1 MASKRIKG
9 ITIQIGAD
17 TKELTKAISDAEKQ
31 IGDAAYKMRDINK
44 LLKADPKNVEL
55 LTQKQKAYNDAIAA
69 TKEKLQKEKDALID
83 LSTKDQ
89 TDDVK
94 QKQEALK
101 REIIETKQS
110 LEKLKN
116 EYKEFGSVAQQQAKI
131 AAQEMQNTGQ
141 KIQEVGQGISSVG
154 RGMTQYVTAPIVAGF
169 TASTKAAIDWET
181 AFTGV
186 KKTVDGTDEEYEQL
200 ADAIKEMSAEMASSK
215 TEIAGVMEAAGQ
227 LGVTGVDN
235 LIAFTKTCV
244 MLGDTTNI
252 NAQDAA
258 IALARVLNITGDG
271 YDKISNMGSAVV
283 ALGNNMATSESEIV
297 NMTTR
302 LASAAKISG
311 LTTQE
316 TLALA
321 ASMSSVGIEA
331 EAGGTAMTQTF
342 KGIQAAISGAMA
354 GKDGAIEQLQQLA
367 SIAGMTSD
375 EFSNAWKTKPMEALT
390 AFIVGLSKVKDEGG
404 DTFAVLDEL
413 GMSGVRQSNM
423 IQSLALATEQLTNAT
438 GIANTGWSE
447 NTALSEEAE
456 KRYATMAAKLTQLK
470 ESLSNLAITV
480 GERLMP
486 YLEKLIGYVDELITK
501 FEGLSDEEIDAAIKI
516 AGFAAAVGP
525 VLLVIG
531 GITTAIGKFIWAIGS
546 IKGAFAAGGVFA
558 GAGEAF
564 AGIGA
569 GISGLLGPIAL
580 VAAAIGV
587 WIHNWEAIK
596 EAGQLLVE
604 RTKEHLDTLKNDWI
618 EAIDIIKAYAEPA
631 WEEMKQKFSLFLEG
645 MKIGT
650 TIAWDYIQGQF
661 QSKIDFIKGIVDG
674 GFSFIYETIKSRI
687 ENARSEIEQKLNLIK
702 SFFEGFVE
710 GAKTWGEHLIQNFTD
725 GIKSKFGI
733 VDSVMGFLGEK
744 IASYI
749 HFSHPDVGALASFNS
764 WMPDMMRQMAQQINA
779 GIPGVTSA
787 MQNVTGAMRGEITPD
802 YTGQLASIN
811 NGIGQL
817 ATAGGGDIIIPVSI
831 GDQQIDQIIVASNQ
845 RLNYRSGGR

>member
-17 TKELTKAISDAEKQ
+17 TQELTKAIKDAEKQ

-44 LLKADPKNVEL
+44 LLKADPKNIEL
-55 LTQKQKAYNDAIAA
+55 LTQKQKTFTEAIEG
-69 TKEKLQKEKDALID
+69 TKKKLEQEKEALRQ
-83 LSTKDQ
+83 LGEKDQ
-89 TDDVK
+89 TDEVRSQQD
-94 QKQEALK
+94 ALQ
-101 REIIETKQS
+101 REIAETEQKLES
-110 LEKLKN
+110 LER
-116 EYKEFGSVAQQQAKI
+116 EYKEFGSVAQQQSKI

-154 RGMTQYVTAPIVAGF
+154 RGMTTYVTAPIVAGF
-169 TASTKAAIDWET
+169 TTSAKAAIDWET

-200 ADAIKEMSAEMASSK
+200 ADAIKKMSTEMSASK

-235 LIAFTKTCV
+235 LIAFTKTAV

-252 NAQDAA
+252 SAQDAA
-258 IALARVLNITGDG
+258 IAFARILNITGDG
-271 YDKISNMGSAVV
+271 YNKVSNMGSAVV

-297 NMTTR
+297 EMANR
-302 LASAAKISG
+302 LASAGKISG

-316 TLALA
+316 ILALSA
-321 ASMSSVGIEA
+321 AMSSVGIQA

-342 KGIQAAISGAMA
+342 KGIQAAVSGAAA
-354 GKDGAIEQLQQLA
+354 GKDGAIEQLRQLA
-367 SIAGMTSD
+367 EISGMTSKQ
-375 EFSNAWKTKPMEALT
+375 FSEAWQDRPMAAIT
-390 AFIVGLSKVKDEGG
+390 AFIQGLSKLKDEGG

-423 IQSLALATEQLTNAT
+423 IQSLALATEQLQKAT

-531 GITTAIGKFIWAIGS
+531 GITTAIGKFVWALGT

-580 VAAAIGV
+580 VAAAVAV
-587 WIHNWEAIK
+587 WVKNWNEIQ

-604 RTKEHLDTLKNDWI
+604 RTKEHL
-618 EAIDIIKAYAEPA
+618 EIIKADWLEVTAAISEYSAAKWEEIKQTFSLAMEGIKLAGSVA
-631 WEEMKQKFSLFLEG
+631 WEYIKSIFTE
-645 MKIGT
+645 KIE
-650 TIAWDYIQGQF
+650 
-661 QSKIDFIKGIVDG
+661 FIKGVVTG
-674 GFSFIYETIKSRI
+674 GFEFIEETIRARI
-687 ENARSEIEQKLNLIK
+687 EGARTQIK
-702 SFFEGFVE
+702 TTLEGVRVAFEMIRDL
-710 GAKTWGEHLIQNFTD
+710 AKTWGSDLIQNFID
-725 GIKSKFGI
+725 GIKSKFAMLKYVVSGAAQT
-733 VDSVMGFLGEK
+733 

-749 HFSHPDVGALASFNS
+749 HFSEPDVGPLADFNT

-779 GIPGVTSA
+779 GIPGVASA
-787 MQNVTGAMRGEITPD
+787 MQNVAGTMAGHINQD
-802 YTGQLASIN
+802 YSGQLASIN
-811 NGIGQL
+811 NGIGRL
-817 ATAGGGDIIIPVSI
+817 AAAGGGNITVPVYI
-831 GDQQIDQIIVASNQ
+831 GQQKFAQAVVSANQ
-845 RLNYRSGGR
+845 MNNYRNGGR

>member
-17 TKELTKAISDAEKQ
+17 TTELTKAISEAEKK

-55 LTQKQKAYNDAIAA
+55 LTQKQKAFTEAIEG
-69 TKEKLQKEKDALID
+69 TREKLKKEQEALEQ
-83 LSTKDQ
+83 LKNGPQ
-89 TDDVK
+89 TDEVIH
-94 QKQEALK
+94 KQEALS
-101 REIIETKQS
+101 REIVETEQKLES
-110 LEKLKN
+110 LER
-116 EYKEFGSVAQQQAKI
+116 EYKEFGSVAQQQSKI

-200 ADAIKEMSAEMASSK
+200 ADAIKEMSTEMAASK

-235 LIAFTKTCV
+235 LIAFTKTAV

-252 NAQDAA
+252 SAQDAA
-258 IALARVLNITGDG
+258 IAFARILNITGDG
-271 YDKISNMGSAVV
+271 YNKVSNMGSAVV

-297 NMTTR
+297 EMANR
-302 LASAAKISG
+302 LASAGKISG

-316 TLALA
+316 ILALSA
-321 ASMSSVGIEA
+321 AMSSVGIQA

-342 KGIQAAISGAMA
+342 KGIQAAVSGAMA
-354 GKDGAIEQLQQLA
+354 GDDGAIKQLKQLA
-367 SIAGMTSD
+367 EISGMTSKQ
-375 EFSNAWKTKPMEALT
+375 FSEAWQDRPMTAIT
-390 AFIVGLSKVKDEGG
+390 AFIQGLSKLKDEGG

-423 IQSLALATEQLTNAT
+423 IQSLALATEQLQKAT

-531 GITTAIGKFIWAIGS
+531 GITTAIGKFVWALGT

-558 GAGEAF
+558 GAGETL
-564 AGIGA
+564 AGVGA

-580 VAAAIGV
+580 VAAAVGV
-587 WIHNWEAIK
+587 WVHNWEAIQ

-604 RTKEHLDTLKNDWI
+604 RTKEHL
-618 EAIDIIKAYAEPA
+618 EQIKASWIDVTNAIAEYVPA
-631 WEEMKQKFSLFLEG
+631 KWEEIKETFSNVMEG
-645 MKIGT
+645 MKIGAQ
-650 TIAWDYIQGQF
+650 IAW
-661 QSKIDFIKGIVDG
+661 DFIKGQFTEKIEFIKGVVDG
-674 GFSFIYETIKSRI
+674 GFGFIEESIRTRITNAKTDI
-687 ENARSEIEQKLNLIK
+687 ENFLEGVKIG
-702 SFFEGFVE
+702 FEEVKDL
-710 GAKTWGEHLIQNFTD
+710 AKTWGEHLIQNFID
-725 GIKSKFGI
+725 GIKSKLSMLEFVISGAAET
-733 VDSVMGFLGEK
+733 VAK
-744 IASYI
+744 YI
-749 HFSHPDVGALASFNS
+749 HFSSPDVGPLADFNS
-764 WMPDMMRQMAQQINA
+764 WMPDMMNQMAQQINA
-779 GIPGVTSA
+779 GIPGVASA
-787 MQNVTGAMRGEITPD
+787 MQNVAGTMRGEMAPD
-802 YTGQLASIN
+802 YSGQLASIN

-817 ATAGGGDIIIPVSI
+817 AAAGGGNITVPVYI
-831 GDQQIDQIIVASNQ
+831 GQQKFAQAVVNANQ
-845 RLNYRSGGR
+845 LNNYKSGGR

>member
-55 LTQKQKAYNDAIAA
+55 LTQKQKAFTEAIEG
-69 TKEKLQKEKDALID
+69 TKKKLEQEKEALRQ
-83 LSTKDQ
+83 LGEKDQ
-89 TDDVK
+89 TDDVLR
-94 QKQEALK
+94 QQDALQ
-101 REIIETKQS
+101 REIAETEQKLES
-110 LEKLKN
+110 LER
-116 EYKEFGSVAQQQAKI
+116 EYKEFGSVAQQQSKI

-141 KIQEVGQGISSVG
+141 KLQEVGQGISSVG

-200 ADAIKEMSAEMASSK
+200 ADAIKEMSTEMASSK

-235 LIAFTKTCV
+235 LIAFTRTCV

-302 LASAAKISG
+302 LASAGKISG

-316 TLALA
+316 ILALS

-342 KGIQAAISGAMA
+342 KGIQAAVSGAAA
-354 GKDGAIEQLQQLA
+354 GKDGAIEQLRQLA
-367 SIAGMTSD
+367 EISGMTSKQ
-375 EFSNAWKTKPMEALT
+375 FSEAWQDRPMTALT
-390 AFIVGLSKVKDEGG
+390 AFIQGLSKLKDEGG

-423 IQSLALATEQLTNAT
+423 IQSLALATEQLQKAT

-486 YLEKLIGYVDELITK
+486 YLEKLIEYVDELITK

-531 GITTAIGKFIWAIGS
+531 GITTAIGKFVWALGT

-569 GISGLLGPIAL
+569 GISGLLGPIAA
-580 VAAAIGV
+580 VAFAVAV
-587 WIHNWEAIK
+587 WVKNWNEIQ

-604 RTKEHLDTLKNDWI
+604 RTKEHLEQIKADWI
-618 EAIDIIKAYAEPA
+618 AVTDAIAEYVPAKWAEIKE
-631 WEEMKQKFSLFLEG
+631 KFSMFMEG
-645 MKIGT
+645 MKIGAQ
-650 TIAWDYIQGQF
+650 IAWDFIKGQF
-661 QSKIDFIKGIVDG
+661 QEKIDFIKGLVDG
-674 GFSFIYETIKSRI
+674 GFGFIEETIRTRI
-687 ENARSEIEQKLNLIK
+687 ENARSEIETKLNLIK
-702 SFFEGFVE
+702 TIFEGIAE
-710 GAKTWGEHLIQNFTD
+710 GAKLWGEHLIQNFID
-725 GIKSKFGI
+725 GIKSKFSLI
-733 VDSVMGFLGEK
+733 STVMSGVGK
-744 IASYI
+744 TIASYI
-749 HFSHPDVGALASFNS
+749 HFSEPDVGPLSNFNS
-764 WMPDMMRQMAQQINA
+764 WMPDMMKQMAQQINA
-779 GIPGVTSA
+779 GIPGVESA
-787 MQNVTGAMRGEITPD
+787 MQNVAGSMRGEMAPD
-802 YTGQLASIN
+802 YSGQLASIN

-817 ATAGGGDIIIPVSI
+817 AAAGGGNITVPVYI
-831 GDQQIDQIIVASNQ
+831 GQQKFAQAVVDANRIN
-845 RLNYRSGGR
+845 NYRNGGR

>member
-17 TKELTKAISDAEKQ
+17 TTELTKAISEAEKK

-55 LTQKQKAYNDAIAA
+55 LTKKQKTFTEAIEG
-69 TKEKLQKEKDALID
+69 TKKKLEQEKEALRQ
-83 LSTKDQ
+83 LGEKDQ
-89 TDDVK
+89 TDDVVR
-94 QKQEALK
+94 QQDALQ
-101 REIIETKQS
+101 REIAETEQKLES
-110 LEKLKN
+110 LER
-116 EYKEFGSVAQQQAKI
+116 EYKEFGSVAQQQSKI

-141 KIQEVGQGISSVG
+141 KLQEVGQGISSVG

-200 ADAIKEMSAEMASSK
+200 ADAIKEMSTEMASSK

-252 NAQDAA
+252 SAQDAA

-302 LASAAKISG
+302 LASAGKISG

-316 TLALA
+316 ILALS

-342 KGIQAAISGAMA
+342 KGIQAAVSGAAA
-354 GKDGAIEQLQQLA
+354 GKDGAIEQLRQLA
-367 SIAGMTSD
+367 EISGMTSKQ
-375 EFSNAWKTKPMEALT
+375 FSEAWQDKPMAAIT
-390 AFIVGLSKVKDEGG
+390 AFIQGLSKLKDEGG

-423 IQSLALATEQLTNAT
+423 IQSLALATEQLQKAT

-531 GITTAIGKFIWAIGS
+531 GITTAIGKFVWALGT

-569 GISGLLGPIAL
+569 GISGLLGPIAA
-580 VAAAIGV
+580 VAFAVAIWV
-587 WIHNWEAIK
+587 KNWNEIQ

-604 RTKEHLDTLKNDWI
+604 RTKEHLDQIKADWI
-618 EAIDIIKAYAEPA
+618 AVTDAIAEYVPAKWAEIKE
-631 WEEMKQKFSLFLEG
+631 KFSLFMEG
-645 MKIGT
+645 MKIGAQ
-650 TIAWDYIQGQF
+650 IAWDFIKGQF
-661 QSKIDFIKGIVDG
+661 QEKIDFIKGLVDG
-674 GFSFIYETIKSRI
+674 GFGFIEETIRNRI
-687 ENARSEIEQKLNLIK
+687 ENAKSEIETKLNLIK
-702 SFFEGFVE
+702 TIFEGIAE
-710 GAKTWGEHLIQNFTD
+710 GARLWGEHLIQNFID
-725 GIKSKFGI
+725 GIKSKFGF
-733 VDSVMGFLGEK
+733 VDSVMGSLGEK

-749 HFSHPDVGALASFNS
+749 HFSEPDVGPLSNFNS
-764 WMPDMMRQMAQQINA
+764 WMPDMMKQMAQQINA
-779 GIPGVTSA
+779 GIPGVESA
-787 MQNVTGAMRGEITPD
+787 MQNVAGSMRGEMAPD
-802 YTGQLASIN
+802 YSGQLASIN

-817 ATAGGGDIIIPVSI
+817 AAAGGGNITVPVYI
-831 GDQQIDQIIVASNQ
+831 GQQKFAQAVVNANQ
-845 RLNYRSGGR
+845 LNNYKSGGR

>member
-17 TKELTKAISDAEKQ
+17 TTELTKAISEAEKK

-55 LTQKQKAYNDAIAA
+55 LTQKQKALTEAIEG
-69 TKEKLQKEKDALID
+69 TREKLKKEQEALEQ
-83 LSTKDQ
+83 LKSGPQ
-89 TDDVK
+89 TDEVIH
-94 QKQEALK
+94 KQEALS
-101 REIIETKQS
+101 REIVETEQKLES
-110 LEKLKN
+110 LER
-116 EYKEFGSVAQQQAKI
+116 EYKEFGSVAQQQSKI
-131 AAQEMQNTGQ
+131 AAQEMQNAGQ

-169 TASTKAAIDWET
+169 TASTKAAIDWES

-200 ADAIKEMSAEMASSK
+200 ADAIKEMSTEMAASK

-235 LIAFTKTCV
+235 LIAFTKTAV

-252 NAQDAA
+252 SAQDAA
-258 IALARVLNITGDG
+258 ISFARILNITGDG
-271 YDKISNMGSAVV
+271 YNKVSNMGSAVV

-297 NMTTR
+297 AMTTR
-302 LASAAKISG
+302 LASAGKIAG

-316 TLALA
+316 LLALSA
-321 ASMSSVGIEA
+321 AMTSVGIEP
-331 EAGGTAMTQTF
+331 EAGATAMVQTF
-342 KGIQAAISGAMA
+342 KGIQAAISGAAEGNEKM
-354 GKDGAIEQLQQLA
+354 IEKLQQLA
-367 SIAGMTSD
+367 QISGMTAE
-375 EFSNAWKTKPMEALT
+375 EFTSAWKTKPMEVIT
-390 AFIVGLSKVKDEGG
+390 NFVKGLEKLKDTGG
-404 DTFAVLDEL
+404 DTFGVLDEL

-423 IQSLALATEQLTNAT
+423 IQALALATEQLTNAT
-438 GIANTGWSE
+438 GIANKGWSE

-501 FEGLSDEEIDAAIKI
+501 FEGLSDEQVDAAIKI

-531 GITTAIGKFIWAIGS
+531 GITTAIGKFVWALGT

-558 GAGEAF
+558 GAGETL
-564 AGIGA
+564 AGVGA
-569 GISGLLGPIAL
+569 GISGLLGPIAA
-580 VAAAIGV
+580 VAFAVAV
-587 WIHNWEAIK
+587 WVKNWNEIQ

-604 RTKEHLDTLKNDWI
+604 RTKEHLEQIKADWI
-618 EAIDIIKAYAEPA
+618 AVTDAVKEYSTAKWAEIKE
-631 WEEMKQKFSLFLEG
+631 KFSLFMEG
-645 MKIGT
+645 MKIGSQ
-650 TIAWDYIQGQF
+650 IAWDFIKGQF
-661 QSKIDFIKGIVDG
+661 QEKIDFIKGLVDG
-674 GFSFIYETIKSRI
+674 GFGFIEETIRTRI
-687 ENARSEIEQKLNLIK
+687 ENARSEIETKLNLIK
-702 SFFEGFVE
+702 TIFEGIVE
-710 GAKTWGEHLIQNFTD
+710 GAKLWGEHLIQNFID
-725 GIKSKFGI
+725 GIKSKTGLI
-733 VDSVMGFLGEK
+733 STVMSGVGQT

-749 HFSHPDVGALASFNS
+749 HFSEPDVGPLSNFNS
-764 WMPDMMRQMAQQINA
+764 WMPDMMKQMAQQINA
-779 GIPGVTSA
+779 GIPGVESA
-787 MQNVTGAMRGEITPD
+787 MQNVAGSMRGEMAPD
-802 YTGQLASIN
+802 YSGQLASIN

-817 ATAGGGDIIIPVSI
+817 AAAGGGTITVPVYI
-831 GDQQIDQIIVASNQ
+831 GQQKFAQAVVDANRIN
-845 RLNYRSGGR
+845 NYRNGGR